1 MTEPRPT
8 RRKRDDDDRNNTAA
22 MNHNNMNNHQHQ
34 HQHQEA
40 QRKAYLREALKNIK
54 QQPPK
59 DGATTASSGAGGAG
73 AGDVSPHPPPGDRS
87 EHALHAATLRPGP
100 MRAASSTLQENKEK
114 GLSAFKAMNH
124 TFPGTAGHAGK
135 TRGECVGG
143 RCLWWTFDV
152 V

>member
-1 MTEPRPT
+1 
-8 RRKRDDDDRNNTAA
+8 
-22 MNHNNMNNHQHQ
+22 MNHNNMNNHQ

-59 DGATTASSGAGGAG
+59 DGATTANSGVGGG

>member
-1 MTEPRPT
+1 
-8 RRKRDDDDRNNTAA
+8 
-22 MNHNNMNNHQHQ
+22 MNHNNMNNHQQ
-34 HQHQEA
+34 HHQEA

-59 DGATTASSGAGGAG
+59 DGASSGAGGG